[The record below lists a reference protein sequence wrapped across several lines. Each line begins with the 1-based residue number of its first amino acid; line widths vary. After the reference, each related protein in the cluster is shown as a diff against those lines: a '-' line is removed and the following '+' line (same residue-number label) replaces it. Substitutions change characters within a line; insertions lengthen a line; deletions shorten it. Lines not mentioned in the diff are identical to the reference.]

1 MAQDPEREE
10 EQQSGSDEL
19 LTSHALDMV
28 TLWSSEGISSEMEA
42 NTIRGVLESGG
53 IPAMVVG
60 AAQYPNLG
68 FEVKVPR
75 GKVKEAE
82 ELLDQAEASGPEAAI
97 EAEAES
103 EKSQ

>member
-10 EQQSGSDEL
+10 QQQPGSDTL

-28 TLWSSEGISSEMEA
+28 TLWRSEGVSSEIEAEM
-42 NTIRGVLESGG
+42 IRGVLESGG
-53 IPAMVVG
+53 IPALVMG
-60 AAQYPNLG
+60 ASQYPNLG

-82 ELLDQAEASGPEAAI
+82 ELLDQAEASGPEAAV

-103 EKSQ
+103 EK